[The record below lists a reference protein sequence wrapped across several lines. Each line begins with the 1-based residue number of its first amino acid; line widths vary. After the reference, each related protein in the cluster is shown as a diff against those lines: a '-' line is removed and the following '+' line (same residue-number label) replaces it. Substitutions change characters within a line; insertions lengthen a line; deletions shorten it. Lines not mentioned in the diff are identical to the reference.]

1 MHVYAHGFTA
11 GQKAVENQDWATG
24 PLGHRAVAGGGPLGH
39 RAVAVAGRGAAGP
52 LSCFYQN
59 QLRVAFHKY
68 GPSCGTS
75 QKIDFVYILII
86 GSP

>member
-1 MHVYAHGFTA
+1 MLCRSVYTHGFTA
-11 GQKAVENQDWATG
+11 GEKAVENQDWATG
-24 PLGHRAVAGGGPLGH
+24 PLGRGPL
-39 RAVAVAGRGAAGP
+39 A
-52 LSCFYQN
+52 CFYQN
-59 QLRVAFHKY
+59 QLRAAFHKY